1 MNLNKAAVVT
11 RTEPLTQV
19 ELGYTVEG
27 IASMVAKLAVQLE
40 YMSEV
45 LIEDKDL
52 PPDDEKYTE
61 TSINYKTLWVCHIM
75 SNYAYV
81 LIDQLSI
88 DFRQA
93 YHNVFR

>member
-1 MNLNKAAVVT
+1 MINNSTSESIFKIVNLNKAAVVT
-11 RTEPLTQV
+11 RTEPSTQV

-52 PPDDEKYTE
+52 PPDDDKYTE
-61 TSINYKTLWVCHIM
+61 TKYKLQNIM
-75 SNYAYV
+75 GMSHYVKLAYV
-81 LIDQLSI
+81 L
-88 DFRQA
+88 
-93 YHNVFR
+93 